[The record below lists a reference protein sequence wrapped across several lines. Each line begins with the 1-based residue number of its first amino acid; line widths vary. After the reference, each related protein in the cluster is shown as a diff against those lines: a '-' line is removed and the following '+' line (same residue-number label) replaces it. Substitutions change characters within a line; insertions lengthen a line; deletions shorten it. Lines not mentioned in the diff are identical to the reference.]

1 MRMRCVVTR
10 SQCDCPTPVRAMSGR
25 EYTEDGIEM
34 RPRQGRSR
42 VIVPSFRWLLERGA
56 ETLYKRR
63 HYKVTM

>member
-1 MRMRCVVTR
+1 
-10 SQCDCPTPVRAMSGR
+10 MSGR